1 MLNKVHN
8 HPPKSD
14 DFFESTKIRSG
25 VKRRISLDPSERPQ
39 KAVDMTIKHVLGD
52 TLDGRDLRRFV
63 ATAKRKKQ
71 SKKPKIPKSTK
82 EVEKS
87 LREIVRKERFVEGF
101 YAQFLQKQSTDTLP
115 DKNLKNK
122 IIEFT

>member
-8 HPPKSD
+8 HLPKSD

-63 ATAKRKKQ
+63 ATAKRKKK

-87 LREIVRKERFVEGF
+87 LRKILGKKGLWKEEILCVW
-101 YAQFLQKQSTDTLP
+101 
-115 DKNLKNK
+115 
-122 IIEFT
+122 